1 MNYWWLGF
9 AAICLIAAAWVG
21 VDMWRFGRAKHRAE
35 HPKAGIADAGGLLY
49 IQGGKTYYKMPK
61 SGQIRKIADFPMD
74 LRPGS
79 PDMVEFTRIMDQAR
93 AEHMAEVRQAK
104 MKAEAA
110 MRDTAK
116 IEAEAE
122 AKDAD

>member
-1 MNYWWLGF
+1 MSIWLGL
-9 AAICLIAAAWVG
+9 ALIAALCAAWLLF
-21 VDMWRFGRAKHRAE
+21 DMARFGRAKHKAE

-61 SGQIRKIADFPMD
+61 SGTIRKIADYPMD

-93 AEHMAEVRQAK
+93 AEHMAEVRQTK

-116 IEAEAE
+116 LEAEAE
-122 AKDAD
+122 ARDAD